1 MSETEQES
9 VDDARVRY
17 LRRLAENARAEIAAI
32 EARPPNL
39 MTPAERRSAI
49 RTQEQTLAN
58 IRSQLAAL
66 GVQEPE
72 DGTAPGWG

>member
-1 MSETEQES
+1 MSETGRES

-17 LRRLAENARAEIAAI
+17 LRQLAENARAEIAAI
-32 EARPPNL
+32 ERRPPNL

-58 IRSQLAAL
+58 IRSQLTAL
-66 GVQEPE
+66 GARDENDE
-72 DGTAPGWG
+72 ANS